1 MPVAALT
8 WLVEAGEVGDAR
20 RDLAHDG
27 LDLPHDLLI
36 ALLLDGP
43 DEHQKTTLSMSS
55 HGRLTQCAAST
66 WDWLWVARRKMGDKI
81 VCGAPLLDDLGVGD
95 DVEVPALEHL
105 AGGFAH
111 YDQHD
116 TLQLPGLQPFCDS
129 EFQRHS
135 RAIEEGEIG
144 LG

>member
-1 MPVAALT
+1 M
-8 WLVEAGEVGDAR
+8 
-20 RDLAHDG
+20 
-27 LDLPHDLLI
+27 
-36 ALLLDGP
+36 
-43 DEHQKTTLSMSS
+43 
-55 HGRLTQCAAST
+55 
-66 WDWLWVARRKMGDKI
+66 
-81 VCGAPLLDDLGVGD
+81 CGAPLLDDLGVGD

-105 AGGFAH
+105 AGGFTH

-116 TLQLPGLQPFCDS
+116 PLQLPGLQPFCDS